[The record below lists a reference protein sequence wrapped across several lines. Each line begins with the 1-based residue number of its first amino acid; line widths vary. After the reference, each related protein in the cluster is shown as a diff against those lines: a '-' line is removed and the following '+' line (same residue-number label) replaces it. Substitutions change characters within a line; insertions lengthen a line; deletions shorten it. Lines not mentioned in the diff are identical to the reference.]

1 MFCFFMPE
9 RCGNDYKNVGNADG
23 IVKIN
28 KVTERERSNNERI
41 TVWYNHI
48 VQITYSDKKFFRI
61 PHIGTLIH
69 LKHKIVW
76 SYLKNRL
83 NQHF

>member
-48 VQITYSDKKFFRI
+48 VQIF
-61 PHIGTLIH
+61 
-69 LKHKIVW
+69 
-76 SYLKNRL
+76 
-83 NQHF
+83 